1 LVVITGVASTVG
13 VLAFERRD
21 IGQVGAVRLPS
32 MPRFLLGTT
41 GPLLRSFSERLTGS
55 VAWGLGIGVY
65 AIIIATS
72 APELQ
77 RVVAESPTL
86 ADMMRVAFPN
96 ADLGEPGFALQV
108 LFVQLGTLLIG
119 FAAAAIVGGWASD
132 ESDGR
137 LELLLTTPI
146 ARAAWHVRTGLGAY
160 LGIVLAS
167 LVVALAAAIGV
178 ATSGEDLLTPF
189 TGSLVL
195 VLYGTAM
202 AGIGMA
208 AGGWLRPTF
217 AAPAVIIAVVGSLLI
232 DILAPIL
239 ELPQLVRDLALSS
252 HFGEPMIGNWDPVG
266 IVASLA
272 LAIGGLLLGAWG
284 FARRDLSG

>member
-1 LVVITGVASTVG
+1 
-13 VLAFERRD
+13 
-21 IGQVGAVRLPS
+21 
-32 MPRFLLGTT
+32 
-41 GPLLRSFSERLTGS
+41 
-55 VAWGLGIGVY
+55 
-65 AIIIATS
+65 
-72 APELQ
+72 
-77 RVVAESPTL
+77 
-86 ADMMRVAFPN
+86 
-96 ADLGEPGFALQV
+96 
-108 LFVQLGTLLIG
+108 
-119 FAAAAIVGGWASD
+119 
-132 ESDGR
+132 
-137 LELLLTTPI
+137 
-146 ARAAWHVRTGLGAY
+146 
-160 LGIVLAS
+160 
-167 LVVALAAAIGV
+167 V